1 MLLSFLLLFSVSIA
15 GAQSTTPAP
24 DANVPSQALETQKNE
39 TESPARLAIY
49 FDLISRSRSLAIKPG
64 ERVKFSVVAESSAGG
79 IKAWEA
85 RVVLGE
91 GITVIDRQAD
101 GLNVGGSLDEWR
113 VGLGKQC
120 KQEQEIVLA
129 TYTVTVAPNAGH
141 DLVLGLA
148 PVSNASL
155 DPPAPCYL
163 ACEGL
168 HDLRAFAYAD
178 TAAVI
183 NPERVRLQ
191 DSPTAGKVHFKMRKA
206 GG

>member
-1 MLLSFLLLFSVSIA
+1 MLLSFLLLLSASIA
-15 GAQSTTPAP
+15 GAQSTAPAP
-24 DANVPSQALETQKNE
+24 DANEPSQALETQKKE
-39 TESPARLAIY
+39 TESPARLVIY
-49 FDLISRSRSLAIKPG
+49 FDLISHSRSLAAKPG

-101 GLNVGGSLDEWR
+101 GLNLGASLDEWR

-148 PVSNASL
+148 PVPNGSF
-155 DPPAPCYL
+155 DPPAPGYL

-168 HDLRAFAYAD
+168 HDLRAFACAD

-183 NPERVRLQ
+183 NPERVRLE
-191 DSPTAGKVHFKMRKA
+191 DSPRAGKTHFKMGKA
-206 GG
+206 GN